1 MCGINDKNWVKEQY
15 ISLQTFHRI
24 PGVRIQKIT
33 VEKQIEPST
42 LESFDPVTQEY
53 NREEFLQQS
62 THNNFKAKSI
72 IDETSWNSL
81 LVPLV

>member
-1 MCGINDKNWVKEQY
+1 MCEINDKNWVKEQY
-15 ISLQTFHRI
+15 ISSQTFHRI

-62 THNNFKAKSI
+62 TQ
-72 IDETSWNSL
+72 
-81 LVPLV
+81 